1 MSEVVQA
8 LSAALRLD
16 VAHFSQVSIV
26 TALWVALLAGLSTM
40 LGHIAILL
48 LNRIRGWRLITT
60 MVLNFVSLAFLHV
73 VQAAVIWAMVSAAL
87 LRPVALL
94 PLILVGLLSLAPQV
108 FAFLQAMPHFG
119 LFLGRVL
126 QGWSFLILWF
136 GVGAVFGLGRWS
148 ALGLS
153 LTGWVVMQLLSRLL
167 QRPLSWLS
175 AQLWSIATGR
185 PALVTSRD
193 VLAGMP
199 FMPVLDRTRRE
210 VKA

>member
-153 LTGWVVMQLLSRLL
+153 LTGWVVMQLLSAPAAATELA
-167 QRPLSWLS
+167 QRPVVEHRDWAAS
-175 AQLWSIATGR
+175 ARHVTRCAGR
-185 PALVTSRD
+185 DAVHARVGPDPA
-193 VLAGMP
+193 
-199 FMPVLDRTRRE
+199 
-210 VKA
+210 